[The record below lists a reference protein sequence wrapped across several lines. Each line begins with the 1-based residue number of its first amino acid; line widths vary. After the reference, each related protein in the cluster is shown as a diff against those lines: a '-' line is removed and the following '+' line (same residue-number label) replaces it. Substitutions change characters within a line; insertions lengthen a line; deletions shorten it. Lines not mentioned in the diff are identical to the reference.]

1 MASRLPK
8 ISIIGAGTV
17 GSTLATALFDKGYP
31 IVSVISRTGATAI
44 RLGHSVKCKKIST
57 QISDIASNT
66 DIVFI
71 TVSDSAIEKVA
82 IDLAKTKTLKFK
94 KLFAAHSSGVHSVD
108 VLEPIR
114 KKGAL
119 VGSIHPIQT
128 FPSSLKISRLQTKLR
143 SIYYGIEGNTES
155 IKKAEEIIE
164 NLGGHSII
172 ITKNLKPLYH
182 VACVFASNYMTMFL
196 NTISELSRTLE
207 LKASWA
213 EVFGP
218 LMMTTMENVI
228 QSSAAASLTGPI
240 VRGDF
245 ETIDLH
251 LQTLAEYAPHFL
263 PIYTIGGIE
272 VARIAKEDGKITQEN
287 FNEIIIKFRR
297 FIKSSSIK
305 KISKVKR

>member
-1 MASRLPK
+1 MAARLPK

-17 GSTLATALFDKGYP
+17 GSVLATALFDMGYP
-31 IVSVISRTGATAI
+31 IVSVISRTGASAI

-71 TVSDSAIEKVA
+71 TVSDAVIEKIA
-82 IDLAKTKTLKFK
+82 IDLAKTKNLKFK
-94 KLFAAHSSGVHSVD
+94 KLFAVHVSGVHSTD
-108 VLEPIR
+108 VLEPLR
-114 KKGAL
+114 KKGTL
-119 VGSIHPIQT
+119 VGSIHPIQS
-128 FPSSLKISRLQTKLR
+128 FPSSIKISKLQSKLKG
-143 SIYYGIEGNTES
+143 IYYGIEGSNES
-155 IKKAEEIIE
+155 IKKAEEIIA

-196 NTISELSRTLE
+196 NTISELSSSLK

-228 QSSAAASLTGPI
+228 QTSPSSALTGPI
-240 VRGDF
+240 VRGDMD
-245 ETIDLH
+245 TLDLH
-251 LQTLAEYAPHFL
+251 LNTLNEYAPQFL

-272 VARIAKEDGKITQEN
+272 VARLAKDDGKITQEN
-287 FNEIIIKFRR
+287 FNEIISKFRR
-297 FIKSSSIK
+297 FIKSSTLK
-305 KISKVKR
+305 KISKVKK